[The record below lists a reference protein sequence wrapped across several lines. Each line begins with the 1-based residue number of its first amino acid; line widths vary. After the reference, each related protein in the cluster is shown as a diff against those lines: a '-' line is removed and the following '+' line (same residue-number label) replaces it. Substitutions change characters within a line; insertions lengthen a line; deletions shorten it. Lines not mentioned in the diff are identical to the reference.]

1 MNIAIR
7 VFFKECYNG
16 KDNFIFE
23 RFILAHTILF
33 SMERIPAIY
42 IQNFLGSK
50 NDNNKV
56 KKTNSFRSAKQE
68 KIGTLKV

>member
-1 MNIAIR
+1 MYEVNITLLES
-7 VFFKECYNG
+7 FKECYNG

-33 SMERIPAIY
+33 SMEGIPAIY

-56 KKTNSFRSAKQE
+56 KN
-68 KIGTLKV
+68 